1 MIKSVRNGKDDGEHV
16 EHFEAKKSIVSY
28 GKKIEECIHGIDDI
42 LRGNKIPTE
51 FVTIINQIRSS
62 NFLEIILK
70 VMPGPEL
77 YVDGQPVAQKY
88 VNFYKGLTEFVG
100 LEQQLNKYHFMKLET
115 TYRKATAEE
124 IQEWKEFQ
132 IKIRQEHPEIDQI
145 YAQLKSGIE

>member
-1 MIKSVRNGKDDGEHV
+1 
-16 EHFEAKKSIVSY
+16 
-28 GKKIEECIHGIDDI
+28 
-42 LRGNKIPTE
+42 
-51 FVTIINQIRSS
+51 
-62 NFLEIILK
+62 
-70 VMPGPEL
+70 MPGPEL

-145 YAQLKSGIE
+145 YAQKKGLCVLQSPFFNRINPLGICETALWAVKCLRMFIKRKAADLRNHLAQQLKSRIL